1 MSCSPF
7 DLRDYLL
14 GELPQPDCRQVESHV
29 RACGDCRE
37 ELDRLRTTHAAR
49 CSLADEEIPQRIA
62 FVSDKVFA
70 PSPWKRAA
78 QAFWNSSARLGF
90 VSAAMLS
97 CALVV
102 TALYRPAP
110 APAGPAQVSQVEKVR
125 LEQLQSDVDRRVQAA
140 VQKAVAESEARQ
152 AEKTTQLIQALEKR
166 SEIDRQGLMLAF
178 SENMVLLNKK
188 NNVYMH
194 AVNDMAGAR
203 EGDQQ

>member
-37 ELDRLRTTHAAR
+37 ELDRLRTTHAALR
-49 CSLADEEIPQRIA
+49 SLADEEIPQRIA

-70 PSPWKRAA
+70 PSPWRRAA

-102 TALYRPAP
+102 TALYRPSP
-110 APAGPAQVSQVEKVR
+110 VPAGSTTVSQVEKAQMDR
-125 LEQLQSDVDRRVQAA
+125 LQADFDRRIQAS

-152 AEKTTQLIQALEKR
+152 AEKTTKLIQDFEKK
-166 SEIDRQGLMLAF
+166 SEMDHLGLRVAF
-178 SENMVLLNKK
+178 SETLE
-188 NNVYMH
+188 
-194 AVNDMAGAR
+194 MAQKQR
-203 EGDQQ
+203 NLY